1 MIIFYDRILLIGFG
15 RIRIYSS
22 LRSPCPTLHS
32 ALCTLTVTL
41 PAGRCVG
48 GVRGVWALGSASGRV
63 LRSGEMWG
71 KVYSLIPGSLVQMFL
86 IRCTSSLVRV
96 DRRGRATCVPRRRSS
111 TMTAP
116 AAPRTSPTRAT
127 LNTAVPNTCPIYT
140 CHYSSKP
147 AHMTPSALGGSCA
160 VQAAALSSRLSGY
173 RERAIHLTCVTAP
186 SSPVGSVAVEG

>member
-1 MIIFYDRILLIGFG
+1 MCG
-15 RIRIYSS
+15 R
-22 LRSPCPTLHS
+22 CP
-32 ALCTLTVTL
+32 
-41 PAGRCVG
+41 RCVG
-48 GVRGVWALGSASGRV
+48 VGVCVWARAAVWGDVGKSHIV
-63 LRSGEMWG
+63 LC
-71 KVYSLIPGSLVQMFL
+71 IPGSLEQMFL

>member
-1 MIIFYDRILLIGFG
+1 MIIFYDRILEELEYS
-15 RIRIYSS
+15 IYSS

-32 ALCTLTVTL
+32 ALSQSLSRL
-41 PAGRCVG
+41 G
-48 GVRGVWALGSASGRV
+48 GVWAVSAVCGRWGLRLGACCGLGRCGEKSIV
-63 LRSGEMWG
+63 L
-71 KVYSLIPGSLVQMFL
+71 YLVRWYRCSL